1 MAKSDIKQSS
11 LGRKIIMAASGLFLM
26 FFLLQHLFINFTSV
40 VSESTFNELSHFMG
54 TNVLVQ
60 FLLQPV
66 LIAGVLVHFIMG
78 IATEL
83 KNNKAREIKYVKNN
97 AAANSSW
104 MSRNMIYSGAV
115 ILGFLGLHF
124 YDFWIPEIKLKFV
137 DGIWDEST
145 RYYGELV
152 HKFVDPARVAIY
164 CVSFVLLSLHLLH
177 GFGAAFQSVG
187 VNSRYSPGLKKLGTI
202 FAIVV
207 PAGFIFIALF
217 HHLAH

>member
-1 MAKSDIKQSS
+1 MAKSNVITSS
-11 LGRKIIMAASGLFLM
+11 LGRKIVMAASGLFLM

-40 VSESTFNELSHFMG
+40 LSPRTFNELSHFMG

-60 FLLQPV
+60 FLMQPL

-78 IATEL
+78 IAIEM
-83 KNNKAREIKYVKNN
+83 KNNKARVKKYVKNN
-97 AAANSSW
+97 AGASSSW

-124 YDFWIPEIKLKFV
+124 YDFWIPEIKIKFV
-137 DGIWDEST
+137 EGIWDEPT
-145 RYYGELV
+145 RYYAELV
-152 HKFVDPARVAIY
+152 HKFVDPVRVIVY
-164 CVSFVLLSLHLLH
+164 CLCFVMLSLHLLH

-187 VNSRYSPGLKKLGTI
+187 VNSRYSPGLKKFGAA
-202 FAIVV
+202 FAIIV
-207 PAGFIFIALF
+207 PAGFVFIAVY